1 MKRKWKV
8 VEIAILSQKKRRMFA
23 SLPKQTFVITKIL
36 PIAISQ
42 FPKVR

>member
-8 VEIAILSQKKRRMFA
+8 VEIAILSQRMFA